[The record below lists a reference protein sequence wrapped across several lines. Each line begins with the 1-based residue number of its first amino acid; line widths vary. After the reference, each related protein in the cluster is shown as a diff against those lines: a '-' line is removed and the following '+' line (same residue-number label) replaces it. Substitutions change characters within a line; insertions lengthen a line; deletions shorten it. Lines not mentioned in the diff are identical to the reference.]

1 MRKELTIAA
10 EPRSSRGKNEARRLR
25 VAKLIPA
32 VVYGAGK
39 APVPVSVSPKDIVKI
54 LNSGAGGN
62 TIFDLNITG
71 QENTPV
77 MLKDWQNHPLKEN
90 LLHVDF
96 IRIDLS
102 QRLRLRVRVLT
113 IGDPRGVKEQGGV
126 YETITRD
133 IEIECL
139 PDEIPENFK
148 IDVTE
153 FLLGSSLR
161 AGDVK
166 LSGSMKL
173 LSSPDQ
179 VISHVIAPA
188 KVVEEEAALV
198 EGAAVATTPGAAE
211 PEVIK
216 KGKKEEEGK
225 EAEKGA
231 KGEKAEKGEKPAKSE
246 KGEKKK

>member
-62 TIFDLNITG
+62 TIFDLDITG

-188 KVVEEEAALV
+188 KVVEEEVAVV
-198 EGAAVATTPGAAE
+198 EGAAVATPGAAE